1 MEVVC
6 NRFPMIARNIFNNL
20 DNITL
25 ISCKESS
32 RELNTFLEN
41 EKTIWIRMV
50 GLYNGNFIGFE
61 KSWKQTIEK
70 NSVDNIKQLA
80 LATQKFFMDHRR
92 FVDQWHPLFIAAA
105 EGSLELC
112 NNITEQTGEKNP
124 SIAYQRESNGVH
136 ATQTGYTAL
145 HFAAEFGYLDF
156 AKQLFNS
163 NVDKDPSDSW
173 GYTPLLYAAARGNV
187 ATWELFSNNL
197 EEKNAE
203 NSWGWTPCH
212 QAAQNGNLELLKVIL
227 DNLADKNPPSTKG
240 RKVGLTPLHSA
251 ARAGQVD
258 ACRLI
263 MKCLKNKN
271 PPDMDGVTPLH
282 LAASFGHLEAFEVLF
297 KESDDKNPVDR
308 YGRTP
313 AICAVQKHHYILS
326 IYIVK
331 CLIKN
336 WIFERIGR

>member
-6 NRFPMIARNIFNNL
+6 NRFPMIARNILNNL

-32 RELNTFLEN
+32 RELKTFLEN

-50 GLYNGNFIGFE
+50 GLYKNNFIGFE

-80 LATQKFFMDHRR
+80 LATQKFFMDHSR

-105 EGSLELC
+105 KGSLDLC

-124 SIAYQRESNGVH
+124 SIAYQLESNGVPEI
-136 ATQTGYTAL
+136 QTGYTAL

-156 AKQLFNS
+156 AKQLINS

-173 GYTPLLYAAARGNV
+173 GYTPLLYAAARGKV

-212 QAAQNGNLELLKVIL
+212 QAAQNGNLEVLKLIL
-227 DNLADKNPPSTKG
+227 DNLADKNPPASKG
-240 RKVGLTPLHSA
+240 PFVGITPLHVA
-251 ARAGQVD
+251 AREGQVD

-271 PPDMDGVTPLH
+271 PPDIDGVTPLH
-282 LAASFGHLEAFEVLF
+282 SAASFGHLEAWEVLF
-297 KESDDKNPVDR
+297 KESDDKNPVDY

-326 IYIVK
+326 IHIVK
-331 CLIKN
+331 YLIKN
-336 WIFERIGR
+336 WIVKRIGQ